1 MLEEVREDVR
11 DAATDAVES
20 AEPVEVRLAEI
31 VPVDER
37 VPTADTE
44 EDAVTEGDR
53 VLVTE

>member
-20 AEPVEVRLAEI
+20 AEPVDVRLAET
-31 VPVDER
+31 VPVGER
-37 VPTADTE
+37 VPTADTD
-44 EDAVTEGDR
+44 EDAVTDGDR